1 MAMIDMSKRPDERE
15 SPRAA
20 AVAIEEH
27 PKPVGHSDPEIMGG
41 EPVFIGTRVPLNAL
55 FDYLEGNHSLDEFL
69 DDFPTVNRAQALAAL
84 HIARWAVLM
93 ASARSDR

>member
-1 MAMIDMSKRPDERE
+1 MMGAAENPESQRPLREASATAVEER
-15 SPRAA
+15 S
-20 AVAIEEH
+20 H
-27 PKPVGHSDPEIMGG
+27 PVGHSDPEIMGG
-41 EPVFIGTRVPLNAL
+41 EPVFVGTRVPLNAM

-69 DDFPTVNRAQALAAL
+69 DDFPTVDRAQALAAL

>member
-1 MAMIDMSKRPDERE
+1 MMRTFERPESSSSSTPASAIALTER
-15 SPRAA
+15 AQ
-20 AVAIEEH
+20 
-27 PKPVGHSDPEIMGG
+27 PVGHSTPEIMGG
-41 EPVFIGTRVPLNAL
+41 EPVFVGTRVPLNAL

-69 DDFPTVNRAQALAAL
+69 DDFPTVDRAQALAAL